1 MTTWL
6 TLASAGSSVHDFP
19 GKNTGVGVVSFS
31 RGSSRPRDQT
41 HVSYPGRGVLYH
53 WVTQVCTWANVF
65 FWKAIRSKNQ
75 VSSPLIWI
83 TLKRIR
89 DGSNCWW
96 LLLVDHVGRKISLN
110 VFNLI
115 PPLNFEA
122 EDNWYRSRLK
132 WGHLHPC
139 NVGLDSNGRWE
150 EAALCA
156 AGSWAA
162 SPPFTSWRPVAH
174 CPSCRHDHP
183 KCLRMLP
190 EVHWEDSEV
199 TPRWE
204 LPL

>member
-1 MTTWL
+1 MISQARILESVSFPSPGDLPDPGIRPTYP
-6 TLASAGSSVHDFP
+6 TLAGGSFTTES
-19 GKNTGVGVVSFS
+19 
-31 RGSSRPRDQT
+31 PRKLT
-41 HVSYPGRGVLYH
+41 Y
-53 WVTQVCTWANVF
+53 VCTWANVF

>member
-1 MTTWL
+1 MISQARILESVSFPSPGDLPDPGIRPTYP
-6 TLASAGSSVHDFP
+6 TLAGGSFTTES
-19 GKNTGVGVVSFS
+19 
-31 RGSSRPRDQT
+31 PRKLT
-41 HVSYPGRGVLYH
+41 Y
-53 WVTQVCTWANVF
+53 VCTWANVF

-139 NVGLDSNGRWE
+139 NVGLDSNLGGEKRLPCVLQ
-150 EAALCA
+150 EAEQHPRPLPPGGQWRTALP
-156 AGSWAA
+156 AGMTTPNA
-162 SPPFTSWRPVAH
+162 SGCCRKSTGKTVKLPPGENYHF
-174 CPSCRHDHP
+174 
-183 KCLRMLP
+183 K
-190 EVHWEDSEV
+190 
-199 TPRWE
+199 
-204 LPL
+204 

>member
-1 MTTWL
+1 MISQARILESVSFPSPGDLPDPGIRPTYP
-6 TLASAGSSVHDFP
+6 TLAGGSFTTES
-19 GKNTGVGVVSFS
+19 
-31 RGSSRPRDQT
+31 PRKLT
-41 HVSYPGRGVLYH
+41 Y
-53 WVTQVCTWANVF
+53 VCTWANVF

-162 SPPFTSWRPVAH
+162 SLPFTSWRPVAH

-190 EVHWEDSEV
+190 KVHWEDSEV